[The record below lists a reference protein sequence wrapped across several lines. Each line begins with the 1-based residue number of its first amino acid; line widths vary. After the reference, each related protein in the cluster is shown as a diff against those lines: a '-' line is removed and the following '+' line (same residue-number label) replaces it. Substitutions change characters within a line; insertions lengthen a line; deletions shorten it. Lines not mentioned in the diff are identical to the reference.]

1 MISKAKI
8 KFIKSLEHKKY
19 RLKEQ
24 AFLVEGAKAVEE
36 LLPTMRPRLLVHT
49 PQWVLPMGCCAP
61 EEVVGVTE
69 EEMQRVSM
77 LQHPQT
83 VLAVFPLLPSTYSA
97 APVAATNNL
106 TVVLDGVQDPGNLGT
121 IVRTAD
127 WLGVRQIVC
136 SPDTVDIYNPKVV
149 QATMGSLARVQVCYT
164 ALPQWLDS
172 LPNGLPVFGTFLDG
186 QNLYDLPVVA
196 QQAGVIVMGN
206 EGKGISE
213 AVAQKVTH
221 HITIPTFP
229 EGATTVESLNVAV
242 ATAITLAEFRRRQ
255 RCR

>member
-1 MISKAKI
+1 M
-8 KFIKSLEHKKY
+8 
-19 RLKEQ
+19 
-24 AFLVEGAKAVEE
+24 
-36 LLPTMRPRLLVHT
+36 
-49 PQWVLPMGCCAP
+49 
-61 EEVVGVTE
+61 
-69 EEMQRVSM
+69 
-77 LQHPQT
+77 
-83 VLAVFPLLPSTYSA
+83 
-97 APVAATNNL
+97 
-106 TVVLDGVQDPGNLGT
+106 
-121 IVRTAD
+121 RTAD

-149 QATMGSLARVQVCYT
+149 QATMGSLARVHVCYT

-172 LPNGLPVFGTFLDG
+172 LPGGIPVFGTFLDG
-186 QNLYDLPVVA
+186 QNLYDMPVVA

-221 HITIPTFP
+221 NITIPTFP